1 MLRVTGGNNDSIEF
15 KGNKLGVEVQGTAV
29 GVKESPGKLYSLI
42 QFNTNGSFG
51 IILKINQ
58 DFVEVS
64 TNTGRA
70 SIKTEFNVT
79 KIYNAVVEALPAVGN
94 ISAGFGDPRD
104 GQVVLAVLEKL
115 NEYRN
120 GIKVDAI

>member
-15 KGNKLGVEVQGTAV
+15 KGTKLGVGVSGIAV
-29 GVKESPGKLYSLI
+29 RVKESPEKIYSRI

-51 IILKINQ
+51 ILLKINQ
-58 DFVEVS
+58 DFVDVS
-64 TNTGRA
+64 TNTGRS

-79 KIYNAVVEALPAVGN
+79 KIYNAVVEALPDVGN
-94 ISAGFGDPRD
+94 IKAGFGDPRD

-115 NEYRN
+115 DEYRN
-120 GIKVDAI
+120 GIKVDVI